1 MVEKQPSVEQMV
13 EQIAEPY
20 TGSVMKPL
28 YTATVSVTGGELGHA
43 RISGHARS
51 SDGVLDLNLAMPKEL
66 GGSGELGTNPEQLFA
81 AGYAACFHGSM
92 VLCARSMRLNVSNST
107 VTCAVTIGRD
117 PVDGGYRLS
126 AQLSVEIPGS
136 NREQAEQVVAKAH
149 ELCPYSK
156 AIHGNVDVTVTV
168 I

>member
-1 MVEKQPSVEQMV
+1 VVEKQPSVEQIV
-13 EQIAEPY
+13 EEIAQPY
-20 TGSVMKPL
+20 TRSVMKPL
-28 YTATVSVTGGELGHA
+28 YTATVSVTGGQLGHA
-43 RISGHARS
+43 RLSGHARS

-66 GGSGELGTNPEQLFA
+66 GGSGELATNPEQLFA
-81 AGYAACFHGSM
+81 AGYAACFHGSI
-92 VLCARSMRLNVSNST
+92 VLCAKSMRLNVSNST

-117 PVDGGYRLS
+117 PGDGGYRLS